1 MTKLAIRVDGLTIHI
16 PMKFRKRGGRKYVV
30 VPDGLEGHIPAK
42 PRRDDTLLKALT
54 RAHRWRRM
62 IESGHC
68 KSITDLAAQEDVTE
82 PYVSRILA
90 LTILAPDITEAILD
104 GRQPRSL
111 KLSELL
117 RNIPLDWNEQRET
130 FGFVSPGTPDPR

>member
-1 MTKLAIRVDGLTIHI
+1 MKKSAITVDGLTIHI
-16 PMKFRKRGGRKYVV
+16 PMTFRRRGGRKYVV

-42 PRRDDTLLKALT
+42 PRRDDTLLKALA

-62 IESGHC
+62 IEGGQC
-68 KSITDLAAQEDVTE
+68 RSITDLAGQEEVTE

-90 LTILAPDITEAILD
+90 LTVLAPDITEAIID

-117 RNIPLDWNEQRET
+117 RNMPLDWNEQRET
-130 FGFVSPGTPDPR
+130 FGFTSPGTPEPR